1 MKLESIRRENL
12 SSQAKERLKL
22 YFVKN
27 KLKAGDAI
35 PTELELASGLDIS
48 RTAVREALKSLESLG
63 IIEVRLGVGRF
74 LKPFNFDAI
83 MENLSYGIAMDVA
96 DFKDILD
103 VRMALESAFL
113 ERCVGRCDKA
123 QIRELREIVASMRRL
138 ASEGADESSMI
149 EVHTLFHLALY
160 RHQGNALLQSL
171 IKFFATIQRSM
182 TLVNRYRTQNIK
194 QFIEMHAALVDAI
207 EHGNAKEARRK
218 LLEHF
223 EEALQWSKQSMES
236 AGRRSTRPR
245 QAGFPKGATT

>member
-22 YFVKN
+22 YFVNN

-63 IIEVRLGVGRF
+63 IIEVRRGVGRF

-103 VRMALESAFL
+103 VR
-113 ERCVGRCDKA
+113 
-123 QIRELREIVASMRRL
+123 I
-138 ASEGADESSMI
+138 
-149 EVHTLFHLALY
+149 
-160 RHQGNALLQSL
+160 
-171 IKFFATIQRSM
+171 
-182 TLVNRYRTQNIK
+182 
-194 QFIEMHAALVDAI
+194 
-207 EHGNAKEARRK
+207 
-218 LLEHF
+218 
-223 EEALQWSKQSMES
+223 
-236 AGRRSTRPR
+236 
-245 QAGFPKGATT
+245 